1 MELNFYSKIPYSDWK
16 IPTTGFISKF
26 SLTIWKWGIIFK
38 VIPYQHD
45 FKLDFLGLCMK

>member
-26 SLTIWKWGIIFK
+26 SLTIWKWQ
-38 VIPYQHD
+38 IPIAQ
-45 FKLDFLGLCMK
+45 LP